1 MTLLLVIRIRWIRL
15 TSKEDRIMTK
25 GIVYDIEVS
34 SLCEWVSMINPC
46 YEEGDHEFVYVNLHD
61 LNSDVSYVRVLEVY
75 DDEVIEDL
83 KDWEDWKTC
92 GTDAKLTENDLKPMD
107 ELGIDM
113 SEWIE
118 FHTLSYDK
126 DGGLRWK

>member
-1 MTLLLVIRIRWIRL
+1 
-15 TSKEDRIMTK
+15 MTK

-34 SLCEWVSMINPC
+34 SLCEWVSIINPS

-75 DDEVIEDL
+75 DDEAIEDL

-92 GTDAKLTENDLKPMD
+92 GTDAKLTENDLKPID